1 MLFQSQAFLLGFF
14 PAVLLVWYGLAR
26 LNVPVCRE
34 WGLVALSIT
43 FYGWWDIRFV
53 PLLVCQTVIS
63 WVIAE
68 MYIRSGRTAG
78 WLIWAGITL
87 NLLILGFFKY
97 AVFFAENVAALGG
110 WQLGPFSI
118 VLPIGISFFTFEIIS
133 YLADLRWHG
142 APRYPLRRFLLFVSL
157 FPRLI
162 AGPIVRH
169 HEIIP
174 QFDLDPLREGLARRF
189 SVGAG
194 LFTIGLVKKVFLA
207 DQLAPI
213 ADRIFEAAT
222 KGTPQFG
229 EAWTGALA
237 FTFQLFL
244 DFSAYSEMAL
254 GIGLM
259 LGLALP
265 ENFNAPY
272 AAVDLRDFWR
282 RWHMTLSRFLRD
294 YVYIPLGGSRNGPFV
309 FVFATIYTMGLCGL
323 WHGAGWT
330 FVAWGLMH
338 GVGLLICRAW
348 SERGVPLPFALSWA
362 ITMLFVIAG
371 WVLFR
376 APDFQTAWVMLS
388 AMVGGN
394 GFGGG
399 ARDLWLLAAAAAVS
413 TFGPTS
419 YDLVVRRM
427 PASPALGAVT
437 ALLALIV
444 LLEVGK
450 GQPQSFIYFQF

>member
-1 MLFQSQAFLLGFF
+1 
-14 PAVLLVWYGLAR
+14 
-26 LNVPVCRE
+26 
-34 WGLVALSIT
+34 
-43 FYGWWDIRFV
+43 
-53 PLLVCQTVIS
+53 
-63 WVIAE
+63 
-68 MYIRSGRTAG
+68 
-78 WLIWAGITL
+78 
-87 NLLILGFFKY
+87 
-97 AVFFAENVAALGG
+97 
-110 WQLGPFSI
+110 
-118 VLPIGISFFTFEIIS
+118 
-133 YLADLRWHG
+133 
-142 APRYPLRRFLLFVSL
+142 LFVSL

-174 QFDLDPLREGLARRF
+174 QFDLDPLRAGLARRF

-194 LFTIGLVKKVFLA
+194 LFTVGLVKKVFLA
-207 DQLAPI
+207 DKLAPV
-213 ADRIFEAAT
+213 ADQAFQAA
-222 KGTPQFG
+222 GQSAPEFG
-229 EAWTGALA
+229 LAWTGALA

-294 YVYIPLGGSRNGPFV
+294 YVYIPLGGSRHGARV
-309 FVFATIYTMGLCGL
+309 FIFATLFTMGLCGL

-330 FVAWGLMH
+330 FVVWGLMH

-348 SERGVPLPFALSWA
+348 SERGIPLPYVVSWA
-362 ITMLFVIAG
+362 ITMLFVVAG

-376 APDFQTAWVMLS
+376 APDFQTAWAMLW
-388 AMVGGN
+388 AMGGLN
-394 GFGGG
+394 GFGGTL
-399 ARDLWLLAAAAAVS
+399 AQFWLIAIAAAVS

-419 YDLVVRRM
+419 YEVVVRRM
-427 PASPALGAVT
+427 PASPALGAASAVL
-437 ALLALIV
+437 ALLV